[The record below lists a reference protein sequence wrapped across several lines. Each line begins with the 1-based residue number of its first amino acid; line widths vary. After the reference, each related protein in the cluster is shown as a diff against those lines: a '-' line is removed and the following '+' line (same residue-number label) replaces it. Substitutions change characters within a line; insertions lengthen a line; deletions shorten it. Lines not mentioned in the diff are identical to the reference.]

1 MHHPSLI
8 VYDQREATLSCK
20 NYNWPSNRKQYTASN
35 WQQPAVDCHSV
46 TRRFFL
52 RKDHFSCYL
61 RRWWRSR
68 KVTTNLAARAD
79 FGGKF
84 ATEGSESPP
93 WRRLVSG
100 GPGSLGFSLVWVRT
114 CLVESF
120 TYIKE
125 WIRYYCVLCLK
136 IMIQT
141 FVSMKKTWNIRT
153 STLSIMF
160 I

>member
-1 MHHPSLI
+1 MTNGRLLCLVKIRIDLWTGSNIQPRIDNNQLSI
-8 VYDQREATLSCK
+8 VI
-20 NYNWPSNRKQYTASN
+20 
-35 WQQPAVDCHSV
+35 SV

-141 FVSMKKTWNIRT
+141 FVSMKKTWNIRA